1 MKHIAIPEKE
11 LYTILYALR
20 CGERQLQELS
30 DTLAESPSPR
40 TPDMMREC
48 HKMRMTLIRFENQID
63 PDANP

>member
-1 MKHIAIPEKE
+1 MKHLAIPDSD

-20 CGERQLQELS
+20 CGESQLRELI
-30 DTLAESPSPR
+30 DTLAENPTPR